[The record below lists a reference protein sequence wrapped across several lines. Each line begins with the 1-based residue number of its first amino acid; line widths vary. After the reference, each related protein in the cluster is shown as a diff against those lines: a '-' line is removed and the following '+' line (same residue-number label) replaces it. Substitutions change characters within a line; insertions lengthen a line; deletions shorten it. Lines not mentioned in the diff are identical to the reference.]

1 MTEKKKSNPWDILI
15 LGDSFPSACLMAGG
29 GTSSPEDS
37 MDRYLPYV
45 VTSQDHG
52 DYYLVTCGGLTK
64 SCIKKFLQPIHL

>member
-1 MTEKKKSNPWDILI
+1 
-15 LGDSFPSACLMAGG
+15 
-29 GTSSPEDS
+29 